1 MVKNSNGGKGA
12 KKTARKSVNETRDKE
27 RVKEGEEYGMVTEKL
42 GGCECRVMKEG
53 GEIVRC
59 KIGGKFRGRNKR
71 SNWIEKGT
79 MIIMGERNFSEG
91 QYDVIYVYD
100 NEEKDELRSE
110 GITIIREEDDGEG
123 EVNIEF
129 RKGTDVN
136 VNYEEVR
143 REVIEGIEREVSIEK
158 EVSIEDL

>member
-12 KKTARKSVNETRDKE
+12 KKTARKSVNETREKQ
-27 RVKEGEEYGMVTEKL
+27 RIQEGEEYGIVTDKL

-71 SNWIEKGT
+71 SNWIDKGT
-79 MIIMGERNFSEG
+79 MIIMGERSFSEG
-91 QYDVIYVYD
+91 HYDIIYVYD
-100 NEEKDELRSE
+100 NEEKEELRSE
-110 GITIIREEDDGEG
+110 GIIIRTEREEEESD
-123 EVNIEF
+123 VNIEF
-129 RKGTDVN
+129 RVGNEKN

-143 REVIEGIEREVSIEK
+143 REVVVRMEK
-158 EVSIEDL
+158 EVSIEDI